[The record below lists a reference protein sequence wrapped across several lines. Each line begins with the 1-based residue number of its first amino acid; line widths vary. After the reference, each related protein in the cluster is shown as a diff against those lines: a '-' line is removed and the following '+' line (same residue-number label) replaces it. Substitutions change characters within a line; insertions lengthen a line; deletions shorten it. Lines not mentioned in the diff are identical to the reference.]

1 MEQLA
6 ELLDIL
12 NLWTALMESC
22 STSDLFEHQLT
33 EDTWE
38 SMVSVRGLQ
47 NGAFSRA
54 GLNVRRGWVNTV
66 CALHNTHKRS
76 KSNQNDSSTIHL
88 KRRSNWSQ

>member
-12 NLWTALMESC
+12 NLWTALMGSC
-22 STSDLFEHQLT
+22 STSCLSEHQLT

-54 GLNVRRGWVNTV
+54 GLNVR
-66 CALHNTHKRS
+66 S
-76 KSNQNDSSTIHL
+76 
-88 KRRSNWSQ
+88 RRIGKLCLCSAQYAQAEQKQPER